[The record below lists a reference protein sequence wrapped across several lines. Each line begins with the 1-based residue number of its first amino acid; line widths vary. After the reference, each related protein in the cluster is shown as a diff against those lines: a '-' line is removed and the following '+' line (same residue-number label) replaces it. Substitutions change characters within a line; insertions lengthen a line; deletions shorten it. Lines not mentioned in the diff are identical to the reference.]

1 MNISIYVLINRALF
15 IMILEPVTKSSRK
28 KNIKE
33 EKSDKKGKKKT
44 QISAKDYEDATQ
56 LLATRLYN
64 VVCIKFTVFFF

>member
-1 MNISIYVLINRALF
+1 MT
-15 IMILEPVTKSSRK
+15 LEPATKSSRK
-28 KNIKE
+28 KKIKE

-64 VVCIKFTVFFF
+64 VVRV